1 MERSRYAHKVR
12 VLWLMI
18 LLALAYGSFLY
29 FLHTLTGTRV
39 TDGVIGVLLGLY
51 ICSHPAANLV
61 DILFFSR
68 GAQGQFSPRR
78 SFFLWLAL
86 NMLVF
91 VVGWVVIFLGTTHL
105 VGKGD

>member
-1 MERSRYAHKVR
+1 MDQHRRGRKIKTLWVLVLLGAVYSTLLYSRR
-12 VLWLMI
+12 
-18 LLALAYGSFLY
+18 
-29 FLHTLTGTRV
+29 TLTGRHNL
-39 TDGVIGVLLGLY
+39 DGILSMLLGLY

-68 GAQGQFSPRR
+68 GARGQFSPRR

-91 VVGWVVIFLGTTHL
+91 VVGWMVIFLGTTHL